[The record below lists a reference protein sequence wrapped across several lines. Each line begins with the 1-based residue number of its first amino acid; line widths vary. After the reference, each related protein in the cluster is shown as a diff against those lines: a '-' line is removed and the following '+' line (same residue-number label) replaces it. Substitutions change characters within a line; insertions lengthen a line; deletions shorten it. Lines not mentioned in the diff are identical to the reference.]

1 MIIDKFEYPKNDID
15 IIFSGDLKT
24 LERYMI
30 KIPNID
36 KFFIRFNINVEN
48 KKI

>member
-1 MIIDKFEYPKNDID
+1 MIIDKFEYLKND
-15 IIFSGDLKT
+15 IIFSGDLKA
-24 LERYMI
+24 LERYMV

-48 KKI
+48 KK